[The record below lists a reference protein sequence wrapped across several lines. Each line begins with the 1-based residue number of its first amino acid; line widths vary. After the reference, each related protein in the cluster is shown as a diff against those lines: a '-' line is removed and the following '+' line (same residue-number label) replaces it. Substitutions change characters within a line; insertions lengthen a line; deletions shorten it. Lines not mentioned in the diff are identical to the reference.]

1 MEYVARARCP
11 AASAG
16 VFCGANCEAQPLALC
31 LDYGYRLQLAY
42 LGPRFRAVLLRAR
55 ASERWLGD
63 AGPIHA
69 SAAPVGLPLD
79 YRVALYYAGYS

>member
-1 MEYVARARCP
+1 MYVARARCP
-11 AASAG
+11 DYGEG
-16 VFCGANCEAQPLALC
+16 VSRALYCEAQPLALC

-69 SAAPVGLPLD
+69 SAAAVGLP
-79 YRVALYYAGYS
+79 

>member
-1 MEYVARARCP
+1 MSYVARARCP

-55 ASERWLGD
+55 ASERWVGD
-63 AGPIHA
+63 VGHA
-69 SAAPVGLPLD
+69 SAASVGLP
-79 YRVALYYAGYS
+79 